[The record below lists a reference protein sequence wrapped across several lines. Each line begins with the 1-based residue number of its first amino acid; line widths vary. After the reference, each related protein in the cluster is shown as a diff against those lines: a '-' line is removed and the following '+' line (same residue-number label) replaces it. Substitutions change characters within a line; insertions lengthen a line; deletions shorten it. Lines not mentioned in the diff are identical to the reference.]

1 MSSLTRDNIDELVNN
16 HGLRAGYELKVMGKD
31 DVIKGV
37 QFTSS
42 SSSNTS
48 NLPSK
53 RSIVNGED
61 ALNKLEKE
69 LLVNFGKRNRRDSAE
84 RIVDTFN
91 SLKERF
97 LLPEGISAS
106 VQSLDEELPTLNV
119 SKDDNEIASL
129 TLDDWPILSNSTT
142 QKSKPYFAPQLEE
155 VMLSLGADK
164 HSVDIEFS
172 LPLDW
177 SDQSDEDG
185 YSFAPNLADEDLV
198 NEINESIKIEVAE
211 SIIGDMDLD
220 PDFISNNIELKI
232 DVASDA
238 EIEEVDFD
246 EQIPSNIRLRHKT
259 VDDMPGAKQEFIV
272 KVLMSPEFP
281 TSPETLG
288 LIKDSVKD
296 LLISSYGVNSDDITI
311 NIKQSTKGMPLRGL
325 KTDLKQAFE
334 QALSQYSILE
344 PEQKSNKLNDVVK
357 KVIGYTAPVISAQ
370 HLSLGPD
377 GADAEKLT
385 SIVECSIEEGMLA
398 ELAPL
403 SSPELKINEGVT
415 DKLEQRIDNDV
426 HAMRYNKNLMR

>member
-1 MSSLTRDNIDELVNN
+1 
-16 HGLRAGYELKVMGKD
+16 
-31 DVIKGV
+31 
-37 QFTSS
+37 
-42 SSSNTS
+42 
-48 NLPSK
+48 
-53 RSIVNGED
+53 
-61 ALNKLEKE
+61 
-69 LLVNFGKRNRRDSAE
+69 
-84 RIVDTFN
+84 
-91 SLKERF
+91 
-97 LLPEGISAS
+97 
-106 VQSLDEELPTLNV
+106 
-119 SKDDNEIASL
+119 
-129 TLDDWPILSNSTT
+129 
-142 QKSKPYFAPQLEE
+142 
-155 VMLSLGADK
+155 
-164 HSVDIEFS
+164 
-172 LPLDW
+172 
-177 SDQSDEDG
+177 
-185 YSFAPNLADEDLV
+185 
-198 NEINESIKIEVAE
+198 
-211 SIIGDMDLD
+211 
-220 PDFISNNIELKI
+220 
-232 DVASDA
+232 
-238 EIEEVDFD
+238 
-246 EQIPSNIRLRHKT
+246 
-259 VDDMPGAKQEFIV
+259 
-272 KVLMSPEFP
+272 
-281 TSPETLG
+281 